1 MSESQSLKGHRPALS
16 RRGFLG
22 LAGASAAGLALTA
35 CAGSGGGSKQEG
47 DGKTI
52 TFWSNHPG
60 TSKELETELINRFQ
74 AKYPDLKVN
83 LVDAGK
89 NYEEVSQKFNAAL
102 SGGELPDVVV
112 LSDVWWFNYALN
124 GTIEPLDSHFA
135 SAGVQLDDYVDSL
148 AADYLFNGKHYALP
162 YARSTQI
169 FYYNKDVWTKA
180 GLPDRGPESWAE
192 FDEWGP
198 KIQSVVGADKWAHGW
213 GDAKNYLAWTFQGPT
228 WTFGG
233 RYSDQWTLKFNDAAT
248 ISAGN
253 YLRDSINVKKYA
265 SIRPQIATDFGTGII
280 ASTIASTGDLK
291 GIQKNAEG
299 KLEFGTAFLP
309 RPNGPGATTG
319 GAGLAIPSRIS
330 DQRKENALKFIEFI
344 TNAAN
349 TAYFTQGTGY
359 MPVRKSALQDPSE
372 QEFLTKNPKSKTAI
386 DQLALTRSQ
395 DYARVFVPGADQI
408 IGTGMEQIGLQ
419 NRYAATAFAD
429 VTNQLQAIIDRQIT
443 PKLPK

>member
-1 MSESQSLKGHRPALS
+1 MSDQRFPNLS

-22 LAGASAAGLALTA
+22 LAGAAAAGVALTA
-35 CAGSGGGSKQEG
+35 CAGTGGGGKQEG

-52 TFWSNHPG
+52 KFWSNHPG
-60 TSKELETELINRFQ
+60 TSKDLELELINRFQ
-74 AKYPDLKVN
+74 AKYPDLKVE

-112 LSDVWWFNYALN
+112 LSDVWWFNYALG

-169 FYYNKDVWTKA
+169 FYYNKDVWSKA
-180 GLPDRGPESWAE
+180 GLPDRGPNSWAE

-233 RYSDQWTLKFNDAAT
+233 RYSDQWTLKFNDPAT

-253 YLRDSINVKKYA
+253 YLRDSINTKKYA
-265 SIRPQIATDFGTGII
+265 SVRTQIAVDIGTGIV
-280 ASTIASTGDLK
+280 ASGIASTGDLK
-291 GIQKNAEG
+291 GIMKNAEG
-299 KLEFGTAFLP
+299 KNSIGTAFLP
-309 RPNGPGATTG
+309 HPNGPGATTG

-359 MPVRKSALQDPSE
+359 MPVRKSALNDPSE
-372 QEFLTKNPKSKTAI
+372 LTFLAANPNSKTAI
-386 DQLALTRSQ
+386 DQLSLTRSQ
-395 DYARVFVPGADQI
+395 DYARVFLPGADQI
-408 IGTGMEQIGLQ
+408 IGTGLEQIGLQ
-419 NRYAATAFAD
+419 NRD
-429 VTNQLQAIIDRQIT
+429 VTAAFGDVTTQLQAIYDKQIS

>member
-1 MSESQSLKGHRPALS
+1 MSESPSLNGRRPALS

-22 LAGASAAGLALTA
+22 LAGATAAGLALTA
-35 CAGSGGGSKQEG
+35 CAGTGGGDKQGG
-47 DGKTI
+47 DANTI

-60 TSKELETELINRFQ
+60 TSKDLELELINRFQ

-124 GTIEPLDSHFA
+124 GTIEPLDSHFG

-169 FYYNKDVWTKA
+169 FYYNKDVWAKA

-233 RYSDQWTLKFNDAAT
+233 RYSDQWTLKFNDANT
-248 ISAGN
+248 IAAGN

-330 DQRKENALKFIEFI
+330 DQRKANALKFIEFI

-372 QEFLTKNPKSKTAI
+372 LEFLTKNPKSKTAI

-419 NRYAATAFAD
+419 NRDVAQAFAD
-429 VTNQLQAIIDRQIT
+429 VTTQLQNIIDRQIT

>member
-1 MSESQSLKGHRPALS
+1 MS

>member
-1 MSESQSLKGHRPALS
+1 MSDQRFPGLS

-22 LAGASAAGLALTA
+22 LAGAATAGLALTA
-35 CAGSGGGSKQEG
+35 CAGTGGGDKQEG
-47 DGKTI
+47 DANTI

-60 TSKELETELINRFQ
+60 TSKDLENELISRFQ

-83 LVDAGK
+83 LVSAGK

-102 SGGELPDVVV
+102 SGGDIPDVVV

-124 GTIEPLDSHFA
+124 GSIEPLDSHFS
-135 SAGVQLDDYVDSL
+135 SAGVDLTDYVDSL

-169 FYYNKDVWTKA
+169 FYYNKDVWAKA
-180 GLPDRGPESWAE
+180 GLPERGPESWAE

-198 KIQSVVGADKWAHGW
+198 KLQSVVGGDKFAHGW
-213 GDAKNYLAWTFQGPT
+213 GDAKAYLGWTFQGPM

-233 RYSDQWTLKFNDAAT
+233 RYSDEWKLMFNDSKSIA
-248 ISAGN
+248 AGN
-253 YLRDSINVKKYA
+253 YLRDSINAKKYA
-265 SIRPQIATDFGTGII
+265 SIRPQIAVDFGNGLI

-291 GIQKNAEG
+291 SIKSSAAG
-299 KLEFGTAFLP
+299 KFDFGTAFLP
-309 RPNGPGATTG
+309 HPSGPGATTG
-319 GAGLAIPSRIS
+319 GAGLAIPARIS
-330 DQRKENALKFIEFI
+330 DKRKENALKFIEFV

-349 TAYFTQGTGY
+349 TAYFSQGTGY

-372 QEFLTKNPKSKTAI
+372 QKFLTENPNSKTAI

-408 IGTGMEQIGLQ
+408 IGTGLEQIGLQ
-419 NRYAATAFAD
+419 NRDAAAAFAD
-429 VTNQLQAIIDRQIT
+429 VTNQLQTIIDRQIL